1 MISIVTRRNLLAE
14 KTRFFISVGG
24 IALSVFLISFL
35 LALFQGWNLQVGRF
49 VERVDADIW
58 VMSEGTTSFLTA
70 ASILPEKMEEELD
83 RVPNVRSVN
92 ALIVR
97 PMTIDVAGHE
107 EGTHLVGYNIE
118 TGVGG
123 PLSIKRGSSAPG
135 VDEVIVDNALTQR
148 IDVGRGDTMRAAG
161 RDLEVVAV
169 SSGGDFVFSQT
180 SFVSIETARA
190 LLGMEGLSTF
200 YLLQLA
206 DDAEVEAVIGDV
218 ERDFPGTAAFSSEE
232 FADSTRAA
240 IMDNI
245 TPILI
250 IILALAFVVG
260 VAITGLT
267 IYNAIVEKQ
276 REFGILKAIGFTNWY
291 LFRLVFEQSFVTGL
305 LGFAVGASATAIA
318 TRFVSDYVP
327 QFVTVLRWQDIL
339 VVLGTTLI
347 MSLIAGVLPVRRIAG
362 VDPVAVFSA

>member
-1 MISIVTRRNLLAE
+1 MSIITRRNLLAE
-14 KTRFFISVGG
+14 KTRFCISIGG

-58 VMSEGTTSFLTA
+58 VMSKGTTSFLTA
-70 ASILPEKMEEELD
+70 ASILPDKMEEELEQL
-83 RVPNVRSVN
+83 PNVKSVN

-97 PMTIDVAGHE
+97 PMTIDVGTHE

-123 PLSIKRGSSAPG
+123 PLSIKRGNSAPG
-135 VDEVIVDNALTQR
+135 VGEVIVDNALTQR
-148 IDVGRGDTMRAAG
+148 IDVGIGDTMHAGG

-190 LLGMEGLSTF
+190 LLGMESLSTF
-200 YLLQLA
+200 YLLQVAEGA
-206 DDAEVEAVIGDV
+206 DLDAVAEDV
-218 ERDFPGTAAFSSEE
+218 ERDFPGTAAFSSEA
-232 FADSTRAA
+232 FANNTRAA

-250 IILALAFVVG
+250 VILGLAFVVG

-267 IYNAIVEKQ
+267 IYNATVEKQ

-291 LFRLVFEQSFVTGL
+291 LFRLVFEQSIITGL
-305 LGFAVGASATAIA
+305 LGFAIGASATAIA
-318 TRFVSDYVP
+318 TRFVADYVP
-327 QFVTVLRWQDIL
+327 QFVTVLRWQDIV
-339 VVLGTTLI
+339 VVLGTTLL

-362 VDPVAVFSA
+362 VDPVAVFSS

>member
-1 MISIVTRRNLLAE
+1 MSIVTRRNLLAE
-14 KTRFFISVGG
+14 KTRFFISIGG

-58 VMSEGTTSFLTA
+58 VMSKGTTSFLTA
-70 ASILPEKMEEELD
+70 ASILPDKMEEELEQL
-83 RVPNVRSVN
+83 PNVESVS

-97 PMTIDVAGHE
+97 PMTIDVAEQE

-123 PLSIKRGSSAPG
+123 PLSIKRGNSAPG
-135 VDEVIVDNALTQR
+135 VGDVIVDKALTQR
-148 IDVGRGDTMRAAG
+148 IDVSIGDTMRAVG
-161 RDLEVVAV
+161 RDLTVVAV

-190 LLGMEGLSTF
+190 LLGMESLSTF

-206 DDAEVEAVIGDV
+206 DGAEVEAVIGEV
-218 ERDFPGTAAFSSEE
+218 ERGFPGTAAFSGEA
-232 FADSTRAA
+232 FANNTRAG

-250 IILALAFVVG
+250 IIVVLAFVVG

-267 IYNAIVEKQ
+267 IYNAVVEKQ
-276 REFGILKAIGFTNWY
+276 REFGILKAIGFTNQY
-291 LFRLVFEQSFVTGL
+291 LFRLVLEQSLVTGL
-305 LGFAVGASATAIA
+305 LGFAIGAGLAAIA
-318 TRFVSDYVP
+318 TRFVSDLVP
-327 QFVTVLRWQDIL
+327 QFVTLLRWQDVL
-339 VVLGTTLI
+339 LVLGTTLV
-347 MSLIAGVLPVRRIAG
+347 MSLIAGVLPIRRIAG
-362 VDPVAVFSA
+362 VDPVTVFSG